1 MTLLAPVLERT
12 PSLNDVKRATKKTFH
27 SLSVRNFRLY
37 FIGQMISVAGTWMQ
51 SVAQGWLV
59 LKLTGSAFD
68 LGLVVALQFLPL
80 LLLGSWGGVL
90 VDRLAKR
97 RIRVGTQV
105 AAGLLALTLGLL
117 AGFGHIRLWE
127 VLMMAGLLG
136 FVNVLDN
143 PARQAFVQEMVGREK
158 LANAV
163 SLNSVLMNSGRVL
176 GPALAGFIIA
186 TWGIP
191 ACFYANALSFAAVLV
206 ALLLMDASEL
216 SPIKRAPK
224 QKGQLVAGFRYAVHT
239 DRIRNILVAVGI
251 VGIFAFNFTVTLPL
265 LAEHA
270 FGGTAATYGL
280 LMSSMGLGAILGG
293 LVVAHRARPTLKMLS
308 GLCLA
313 FGILMIGVAAAPS
326 EWVALVL
333 LVFMGAT
340 SIAFLSTANASLQL
354 NSKEEM
360 RGRVMSLYSI
370 AFLGSTPIGAPL
382 IGLVCATTGARTAI
396 ALGGVATMLA
406 SVPLLLVLRERRL
419 AAAPVQH
426 GAGA

>member
-1 MTLLAPVLERT
+1 MTLLQPVLERT
-12 PSLNDVKRATKKTFH
+12 PSFSDVKRATKKTFH

-37 FIGQMISVAGTWMQ
+37 FIGQMISIAGTWMQ

-80 LLLGSWGGVL
+80 LLLGTWGGVL

-97 RIRVGTQV
+97 RILFGTQV
-105 AAGLLALTLGLL
+105 VAGLLALTLGLL
-117 AGFGHIRLWE
+117 VGLTTIHLWE
-127 VLMMAGLLG
+127 VLLMAGLLG
-136 FVNVLDN
+136 MVNVLDN

-163 SLNSVLMNSGRVL
+163 SLNSVLMNSGRVV

-191 ACFYANALSFAAVLV
+191 VCFYANALSFVGVMV
-206 ALLLMDASEL
+206 ALALMDASEL
-216 SPIKRAPK
+216 SPIKRAK
-224 QKGQLVAGFRYAVHT
+224 KEKGQLVAGFRYAYHT
-239 DRIRNILVAVGI
+239 GRLRNILVSVAV
-251 VGIFAFNFTVTLPL
+251 VGVFAFNFTVTLPL
-265 LAEHA
+265 LAERS
-270 FGGTAATYGL
+270 FGGTAATYGTF
-280 LMSSMGLGAILGG
+280 MSAMGIGAVLGG
-293 LVVAHRARPTLKMLS
+293 LVVAHRSKPTIKMLAF
-308 GLCLA
+308 LCLA
-313 FGILMIGVAAAPS
+313 FGILMLGVAVAPY
-326 EWVALVL
+326 EWLALLL

-340 SIAFLSTANASLQL
+340 SIAFISTANASLQM

-360 RGRVMSLYSI
+360 RGRVMSLFSI

-382 IGLVCATTGARTAI
+382 LGLICATTGARMGI
-396 ALGGVATMLA
+396 AFGGVATMLA

-419 AAAPVQH
+419 AA
-426 GAGA
+426 GGKTEI